1 MHVSANW
8 LASTIIIHVTVT
20 IKFELSLSKSY
31 TNKSQIVILQ
41 ESTMYNIN
49 NVNKVCIQKLR
60 TYVAIS
66 IAM

>member
-1 MHVSANW
+1 MSANW
-8 LASTIIIHVTVT
+8 PASTIIIHATVT
-20 IKFELSLSKSY
+20 IKVESSLAIKSY

-60 TYVAIS
+60 TYIAIS

>member
-1 MHVSANW
+1 MFLQTGLLVQSLSMSHA
-8 LASTIIIHVTVT
+8 VT

-49 NVNKVCIQKLR
+49 NVNSVYKSSEP
-60 TYVAIS
+60 T
-66 IAM
+66 